1 VSENNRSP
9 EEMNKS
15 FVQAKKK
22 SEELQLIDL
31 QRSLLHLNKRMDK
44 ASKTVGML
52 LKLSDRID
60 ELEEQ
65 LADLTRRAFSDKQRE
80 LKN

>member
-52 LKLSDRID
+52 LNLSDRID
-60 ELEEQ
+60 ELEERLAQ
-65 LADLTRRAFSDKQRE
+65 LND
-80 LKN
+80 

>member
-1 VSENNRSP
+1 MSSENDRSP

-44 ASKTVGML
+44 ASRTVGML
-52 LKLSDRID
+52 LNLSDRID
-60 ELEEQ
+60 ELEERLAQ
-65 LADLTRRAFSDKQRE
+65 LND
-80 LKN
+80 

>member
-1 VSENNRSP
+1 MSENNRSP